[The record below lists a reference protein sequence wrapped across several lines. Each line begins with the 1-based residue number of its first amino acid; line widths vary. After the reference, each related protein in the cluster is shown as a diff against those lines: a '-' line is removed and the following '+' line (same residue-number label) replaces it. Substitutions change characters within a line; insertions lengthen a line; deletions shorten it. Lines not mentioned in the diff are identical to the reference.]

1 MVAYT
6 GFLRVFVERLLV
18 SAKKEEKE
26 KREKKEQR
34 KREGKEEEREEK
46 RGNSLCT
53 LFLFNKSLYPV

>member
-1 MVAYT
+1 MVAAG

-26 KREKKEQR
+26 KREKKEKR

-46 RGNSLCT
+46 RGYGCDL
-53 LFLFNKSLYPV
+53 LL